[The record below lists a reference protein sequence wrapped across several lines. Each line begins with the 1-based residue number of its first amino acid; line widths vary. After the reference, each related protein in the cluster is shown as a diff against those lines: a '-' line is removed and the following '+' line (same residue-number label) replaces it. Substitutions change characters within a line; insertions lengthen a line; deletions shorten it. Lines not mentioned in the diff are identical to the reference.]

1 MTNEFYMVCLPE
13 EDIKIGPIA
22 TYNEAIKEAE
32 RLSDFKKMPAYVL
45 ISIRKVEQVSSFKY
59 TELTR

>member
-1 MTNEFYMVCLPE
+1 MVCLPE